1 MSEKIQFFAE
11 GINYRIPQK
20 KVLRFWIKK
29 TIIKE
34 KFLIGN
40 INIVICDENFLFKLN
55 KKFLNKDTLTDIITF
70 PLNEESNV
78 IAGDIY
84 LSLLRVK
91 DNSKKYEKTLFN
103 ELSRVIIHGI
113 LHLAGYKDKTE
124 REKRNMRKKENDY
137 LEILVQL
144 QKEL

>member
-1 MSEKIQFFAE
+1 
-11 GINYRIPQK
+11 
-20 KVLRFWIKK
+20 
-29 TIIKE
+29 
-34 KFLIGN
+34 
-40 INIVICDENFLFKLN
+40 
-55 KKFLNKDTLTDIITF
+55 
-70 PLNEESNV
+70 
-78 IAGDIY
+78 
-84 LSLLRVK
+84 VK

>member
-40 INIVICDENFLFKLN
+40 INIVICD
-55 KKFLNKDTLTDIITF
+55 
-70 PLNEESNV
+70 
-78 IAGDIY
+78 
-84 LSLLRVK
+84 
-91 DNSKKYEKTLFN
+91 
-103 ELSRVIIHGI
+103 
-113 LHLAGYKDKTE
+113 
-124 REKRNMRKKENDY
+124 
-137 LEILVQL
+137 
-144 QKEL
+144 